1 MKSRRSSHG
10 AAFTLVE
17 LLIVIMI
24 LAIAAAIVVPNLGTA
39 ADSQVVSAARVLE
52 SDLGLAHSL
61 AMTTQQTHSVV
72 FSPDLQSYKV
82 VENYSGG
89 AYATAVAVEHPV
101 RAGARMETTLK
112 KLSGMGAVVVADVSF
127 GGATYVTFV
136 TFNSLGEASSA
147 GSITLQAG
155 GTQMVISVESLT
167 GAVTVQRTAG

>member
-1 MKSRRSSHG
+1 MKSRRSFHS

-52 SDLGLAHSL
+52 SDLGLARSL
-61 AMTTQQTHSVV
+61 ALTTQQTHSVV

-82 VENYSGG
+82 VADYGGG
-89 AYATAVAVEHPV
+89 AYAAAVAVEHPV
-101 RAGARMETTLK
+101 RVGARMETTLK
-112 KLSGMGAVVVADVSF
+112 KLGGMGAVVVAGVSF
-127 GGATYVTFV
+127 GGGATYV

>member
-1 MKSRRSSHG
+1 MKSRRSFHS

-52 SDLGLAHSL
+52 SDLGLARSL
-61 AMTTQQTHSVV
+61 ALTTQQTHSVV

-82 VENYSGG
+82 VANYGGG

-112 KLSGMGAVVVADVSF
+112 ELGGMGAVVVAGVSF
-127 GGATYVTFV
+127 GGATYV